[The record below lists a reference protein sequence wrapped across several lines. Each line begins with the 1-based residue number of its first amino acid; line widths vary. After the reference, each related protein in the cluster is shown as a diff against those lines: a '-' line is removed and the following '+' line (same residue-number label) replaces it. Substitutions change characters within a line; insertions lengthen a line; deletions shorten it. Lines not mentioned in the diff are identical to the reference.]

1 MVLGDDGGSAV
12 SLDIAA
18 GDVGV
23 VDTGDGNG
31 GGDGAGVDVFSASCR
46 PLDVVKSK
54 PVSLV

>member
-1 MVLGDDGGSAV
+1 MVLGDDGGSAA

-31 GGDGAGVDVFSASCR
+31 GDGAGINVFSASCR